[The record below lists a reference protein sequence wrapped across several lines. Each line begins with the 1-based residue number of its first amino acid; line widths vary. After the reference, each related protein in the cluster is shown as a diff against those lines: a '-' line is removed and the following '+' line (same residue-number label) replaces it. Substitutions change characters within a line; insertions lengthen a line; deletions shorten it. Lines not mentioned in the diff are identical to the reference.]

1 MVMKAIKFVNFIANI
16 KNVLDESPLGDVYE
30 FVVKNSTDIYERLS
44 SDLKFQKAFVEQ
56 YQKALAKA
64 IELERKVEKLEK
76 NPVIKY
82 ISEQDE
88 KISGLECKLQELVDE
103 LKELDFN
110 INAIKSDVKYL
121 EREVSDK

>member
-1 MVMKAIKFVNFIANI
+1 MVMKAVKFVNFFANI
-16 KNVLDESPLGDVYE
+16 KNVLDDSPLGEVYE
-30 FVVKNSTDIYERLS
+30 SVMKNSTDIYERLS
-44 SDLKFQKAFVEQ
+44 SDLKFQKVFVEQ

-82 ISEQDE
+82 ISEQDD
-88 KISGLECKLQELVDE
+88 KISNLENKLQELTE
-103 LKELDFN
+103 NLKELDFN
-110 INAIKSDVKYL
+110 VNAVKSDVKYL